1 MRHIRHDLL
10 KQGLMKQGLLA
21 LIAALGLLLT
31 AAPTRAE
38 DAFPTRPVKIVVPF
52 PPGSGTDIL
61 ARLLAANLARQWGGA
76 VLVENIA
83 GASGNVGAAE
93 VARAAPDGY
102 TLMLCPPGPITTN
115 RFLFKDMGYDP
126 ARWVVISWLASVPYV
141 LAARTGLADSF
152 ADLLA
157 LAKKSPNQLS
167 YAMPGAGGTAQ
178 LSARQLEMLAG
189 IKLLEVPYRGLGPA
203 MNDVIGGH
211 VDMMFDTITTS
222 LPLHRAGRIN
232 ILAVASPRR
241 AEALPDVPTV
251 AESGYPG
258 YRSITWFGL
267 VAPPGT
273 PTALAERL
281 NRDVAGIIQSRD
293 VAGRLRDIQMEPVG
307 STRAEAAKFFAD
319 EAALWGGIIKDA
331 NITLE

>member
-1 MRHIRHDLL
+1 
-10 KQGLMKQGLLA
+10 MKQALTKHGLIKHGFLA
-21 LIAALGLLLT
+21 LIAALALLMP
-31 AAPTRAE
+31 AAPTRAQ

-61 ARLLAANLARQWGGA
+61 ARLLAANLARKWGSA
-76 VLVENIA
+76 VFVENIA

-93 VARAAPDGY
+93 VARAAPDGT

-126 ARWVVISWLASVPYV
+126 SRWVVISWLASVPYV
-141 LAARTGLADSF
+141 LAARNGLTDNF
-152 ADLLA
+152 AGLLA
-157 LAKKSPNQLS
+157 LAKQSPNKLS
-167 YAMPGAGGTAQ
+167 YAMPGPGGTAQ

-222 LPLHRAGRIN
+222 LPLRRAGRIS
-232 ILAVASPRR
+232 ILAVASPQRV
-241 AEALPDVPTV
+241 EALPDVPTV

-273 PTALAERL
+273 PAALAEKL
-281 NRDVAGIIQSRD
+281 NRDVAEIIQSPD
-293 VAGRLRDIQMEPVG
+293 VASRLRDIQMEPVG
-307 STRAEAAKFFAD
+307 STRAEAVRFFAD
-319 EAALWGGIIKDA
+319 EAVLWGGIIKDA

>member
-1 MRHIRHDLL
+1 MRNIKL
-10 KQGLMKQGLLA
+10 GFIV
-21 LIAALGLLLT
+21 LIAALGLLP
-31 AAPTRAE
+31 AVVQAQ

-52 PPGSGTDIL
+52 PPGSGTNIL
-61 ARLLAANLARQWGGA
+61 ARLIAANLALKWGNS
-76 VLVENIA
+76 VFVDNIT
-83 GASGNVGAAE
+83 GASGNIGAAE
-93 VARAAPDGY
+93 VARAAPDGT
-102 TLMLCPPGPITTN
+102 TLLLCPPGPIATN

-126 ARWVVISWLASVPYV
+126 SRWVVISWLASVPYV
-141 LAARTGLADSF
+141 LTARKDLAASFGDFLKLAQG
-152 ADLLA
+152 APG
-157 LAKKSPNQLS
+157 KIS

-178 LSARQLEMLAG
+178 LSARELEARAG
-189 IKLLEVPYRGLGPA
+189 IKLLEVPYRGLGLA
-203 MNDVIGGH
+203 MNDLVGGH

-222 LPLHRAGRIN
+222 LPLHRAGAVR

-241 AEALPDVPTV
+241 VEALPEVPTI

-273 PTALAERL
+273 PVGLAEKI
-281 NRDVAGIIQSRD
+281 NRDVAEVLHSPD
-293 VAGRLRDIQMEPVG
+293 VAAHLRDIEMEPVG

-319 EAALWGGIIKDA
+319 EASLWGGIIKDA